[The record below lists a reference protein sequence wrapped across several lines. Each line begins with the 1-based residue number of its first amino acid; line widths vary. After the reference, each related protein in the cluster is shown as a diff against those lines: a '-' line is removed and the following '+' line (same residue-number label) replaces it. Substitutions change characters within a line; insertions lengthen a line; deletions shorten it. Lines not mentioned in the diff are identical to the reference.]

1 MPNNIIN
8 WKQKLASRKFWA
20 AVIGVVAAVLVLCN
34 VDNLTAERIVAL
46 VSAEG
51 TLIAYI
57 FAEGSV
63 DKAAITS
70 GQEDKDNAGE

>member
-8 WKQKLASRKFWA
+8 WKQKLTSRKFWA

-70 GQEDKDNAGE
+70 ELLSTKEDE

>member
-1 MPNNIIN
+1 MPNNNIN
-8 WKQKLASRKFWA
+8 WKQKLTSRKFWA

-57 FAEGSV
+57 FAEGDV

-70 GQEDKDNAGE
+70 GLLSTKEDE

>member
-8 WKQKLASRKFWA
+8 WKQKLTSRKFWA

-57 FAEGSV
+57 FAEGNV
-63 DKAAITS
+63 DKAAVTS
-70 GQEDKDNAGE
+70 ELLSTKEDE